1 MWSDAWTDF
10 IFCFFLGY
18 FGVHKFREKNTNMG
32 ILYLCTLGLCGI
44 GWFVDIVRYFIAAYK
59 GERIQGNRP
68 KHLSADE
75 PLPIVSSNVILSN
88 GEVCHYCEAAIH
100 IKTKNVVV
108 SYSRESYN
116 NSISTSKRKSM
127 SLVDQRTT
135 PIGSNVQERTNGV
148 LSITNTRIVFS
159 GNNCAFDKK
168 ITALSSITPY
178 KDGIAFQFGS
188 QQQSL
193 LTRDSEYIYE
203 ILTRI
208 INSSEDV

>member
-1 MWSDAWTDF
+1 
-10 IFCFFLGY
+10 
-18 FGVHKFREKNTNMG
+18 MG

-44 GWFVDIVRYFIAAYK
+44 GWFVDIIRYLIAAYK
-59 GERIQGNRP
+59 GERIQGNSP

-75 PLPIVSSNVILSN
+75 PLPIVSSNAILSN

-100 IKTKNVVV
+100 LKTKNVVV
-108 SYSRESYN
+108 GYSSERYN
-116 NSISTSKRKSM
+116 TKIRISKEKSIG
-127 SLVDQRTT
+127 LGDQRAVR
-135 PIGSNVQERTNGV
+135 IRHDVQERANGV

-159 GNNCAFDKK
+159 GNNFAFDKK

-188 QQQSL
+188 QPYTL
-193 LTRDSEYIYE
+193 LTHNSEYIYE

-208 INSSEDV
+208 IKSSEDVSNSDMPI